1 MGVIFFVIN
10 AAFALVLLVL
20 VLVSSVYALISK
32 NPDIR
37 YQPMRDD
44 RGSFIKSSSQMLPS
58 TELDALG
65 ATARGDMKARDLED
79 DADSFSS
86 PSQHQLQPQRSPHD
100 ASQVPLPPSTAG
112 SNRTGP
118 TFDMPHSPVGTSVP
132 LFPTN
137 SHDSSRQSPYAGAGQ
152 QRQQHHA
159 GVPALLTPGGPR
171 LGTASPAPQRS
182 PSPRLQDGGG
192 GGGYPQRG
200 SPYQQQQSAPPQ
212 GNWQVGV
219 GYSN

>member
-1 MGVIFFVIN
+1 MGVIFFVVN
-10 AAFALVLLVL
+10 AAFALVLLIL

-44 RGSFIKSSSQMLPS
+44 RGSFIKSNSQMFPS

-79 DADSFSS
+79 DADSFSTT
-86 PSQHQLQPQRSPHD
+86 SQQQQQHLQLQLQPHD
-100 ASQVPLPPSTAG
+100 ASEVPLPPSTAG
-112 SNRTGP
+112 SNRAGP
-118 TFDMPHSPVGTSVP
+118 TSGFDMPHSPVGTSVP

-137 SHDSSRQSPYAGAGQ
+137 SHDSSRQPPYAG
-152 QRQQHHA
+152 QQHA
-159 GVPALLTPGGPR
+159 GGMALLTPGGTR
-171 LGTASPAPQRS
+171 SRTASPTPSQRTYGSQGLPSPQRH
-182 PSPRLQDGGG
+182 DGGG
-192 GGGYPQRG
+192 GGGYPQ
-200 SPYQQQQSAPPQ
+200 QQQQSGPQ